1 MIASGNHTL
10 KMRSGVEGSLTQL
23 LLKSIERIRFFDFAA
38 LRATSLRITC
48 GRKINCNLTFFI
60 GKGRTFYALVTDAYE
75 AFEHFGFFKFL
86 ASSEWNYTEGSEQY
100 GALPFITGTLM
111 TTLLA
116 LIFCIPFS
124 LPVALFVGEYFKG
137 TKMAAVLSTVT
148 DLLAGIPSIIY
159 GLWGFYTLR
168 PIIMALNISPQ
179 GSGVLTASLVLA
191 IMIIPYAASLSAEFI
206 KMVPNDLKE
215 GAYSLGATRAEV
227 IRKVVFPVAGSGIFS
242 SYILAIGRALGE
254 TMTVTM
260 LIGNTNNIPESITS
274 TGNSMA
280 SIIAN
285 QFGEA
290 DDLRLS
296 SLIAIGL
303 ILFLITA
310 IINMVGK
317 IMIKRARIV

>member
-1 MIASGNHTL
+1 MNDKIYRVIL
-10 KMRSGVEGSLTQL
+10 F
-23 LLKSIERIRFFDFAA
+23 IAA
-38 LRATSLRITC
+38 LVMPIVC
-48 GRKINCNLTFFI
+48 G
-60 GKGRTFYALVTDAYE
+60 GVVYALVTDAYD
-75 AFEHFGFFKFL
+75 AFEHFGFLKFL
-86 ASSEWNYTEGSEQY
+86 TSSEWSYTEGNEQY

-137 TKMAAVLSTVT
+137 TKVASVLSTVT

-179 GSGVLTASLVLA
+179 GSGILTASLVLA

-242 SYILAIGRALGE
+242 SYVLAIGRALGE

-260 LIGNTNNIPESITS
+260 LIGNTNNIPNSITS

-290 DDLRLS
+290 DGLRLS

-310 IINMVGK
+310 AINMVGK
-317 IMIKRARIV
+317 IMIKRARIS

>member
-1 MIASGNHTL
+1 MSDKIFKTILFLTALMIPL
-10 KMRSGVEGSLTQL
+10 
-23 LLKSIERIRFFDFAA
+23 I
-38 LRATSLRITC
+38 C
-48 GRKINCNLTFFI
+48 GGIV
-60 GKGRTFYALVTDAYE
+60 YALVTDAYQT
-75 AFEHFGFFKFL
+75 FEHFGFFKFL
-86 ASSEWNYTEGSEQY
+86 TSSEWSYTEGNEQY
-100 GALPFITGTLM
+100 GAMPFITGTLM

-116 LIFCIPFS
+116 LLFCIPFS
-124 LPVALFVGEYFKG
+124 LPVALFTGEYFKG
-137 TKMAAVLSTVT
+137 TKIASILSTIV

-159 GLWGFYTLR
+159 GLWGFFTLR

-179 GSGVLTASLVLA
+179 GSSILTASLVLA
-191 IMIIPYAASLSAEFI
+191 IMIVPYAASLSAEFI

-215 GAYSLGATRAEV
+215 SAYSLGSTRAEV
-227 IRKVVFPVAGSGIFS
+227 VRKVIFPVAGSGIFS

-260 LIGNTNNIPESITS
+260 LIGNTNAIPDSITS

-290 DDLRLS
+290 DGLRLS

-310 IINMVGK
+310 TINMIGK
-317 IMIKRARIV
+317 IMIKHSRI

>member
-1 MIASGNHTL
+1 MNDKLYKIILFVT
-10 KMRSGVEGSLTQL
+10 
-23 LLKSIERIRFFDFAA
+23 A
-38 LRATSLRITC
+38 LIMPIVC
-48 GRKINCNLTFFI
+48 GGIVF
-60 GKGRTFYALVTDAYE
+60 ALVTDAYD
-75 AFEHFGFFKFL
+75 AFEHFGFLNFL
-86 ASSEWNYTEGSEQY
+86 TSSDWSYTEGHEQY

-137 TKMAAVLSTVT
+137 IKIASVLSTIT

-168 PIIMALNISPQ
+168 PIIMALEISPQ
-179 GSGVLTASLVLA
+179 GSSVLTASIVLA
-191 IMIIPYAASLSAEFI
+191 IMIIPYASSLSSEFI

-227 IRKVVFPVAGSGIFS
+227 IRKIVFPVAGSGIFS
-242 SYILAIGRALGE
+242 SYVLAIGRALGE

-260 LIGNTNNIPESITS
+260 LIGNTNNIPSSITS

-290 DDLRLS
+290 DGLRLS

-310 IINMVGK
+310 GINMIGK
-317 IMIKRARIV
+317 IMIKRARIS

>member
-1 MIASGNHTL
+1 MNDKLYKI
-10 KMRSGVEGSLTQL
+10 L
-23 LLKSIERIRFFDFAA
+23 LFAA
-38 LRATSLRITC
+38 ALIMPIVC
-48 GRKINCNLTFFI
+48 G
-60 GKGRTFYALVTDAYE
+60 GVVYALVTDAYE

-86 ASSEWNYTEGSEQY
+86 TSSEWSYTEGAEQY
-100 GALPFITGTLM
+100 GALPFITGTLL

-137 TKMAAVLSTVT
+137 TKVAAVLSTVT

-227 IRKVVFPVAGSGIFS
+227 IQKVVFPVAGSGIFS
-242 SYILAIGRALGE
+242 SYVLALGRALGE

-260 LIGNTNNIPESITS
+260 LIGNTNNIPISITS

-290 DDLRLS
+290 DGLRLS

-303 ILFLITA
+303 VLFMITA
-310 IINMVGK
+310 TINLIGK
-317 IMIKRARIV
+317 IMIKRTRIS

>member
-1 MIASGNHTL
+1 MSDKL
-10 KMRSGVEGSLTQL
+10 YKVL
-23 LLKSIERIRFFDFAA
+23 LSVAA
-38 LRATSLRITC
+38 LIMPVVC
-48 GRKINCNLTFFI
+48 G
-60 GKGRTFYALVTDAYE
+60 GVVYALVTDAYD
-75 AFEHFGFFKFL
+75 AFNHFGFFKFL
-86 ASSEWNYTEGSEQY
+86 TSSEWNYTPGAEKY

-124 LPVALFVGEYFKG
+124 LPVALFIGEYFKG
-137 TKMAAVLSTVT
+137 TKVASVLSTVT

-179 GSGVLTASLVLA
+179 GSGILTASLVLA
-191 IMIIPYAASLSAEFI
+191 IMIVPYAASLSAEFI

-215 GAYSLGATRAEV
+215 GAYSLGATRSEV
-227 IRKVVFPVAGSGIFS
+227 VRKVIFPVAGSGIFS

-260 LIGNTNNIPESITS
+260 LIGNTNNIPDSITS

-310 IINMVGK
+310 IINLVGK
-317 IMIKRARIV
+317 MMIKRARIS

>member
-1 MIASGNHTL
+1 MNDKL
-10 KMRSGVEGSLTQL
+10 YKFL
-23 LLKSIERIRFFDFAA
+23 LFAA
-38 LRATSLRITC
+38 ALTIPLVC
-48 GRKINCNLTFFI
+48 G
-60 GKGRTFYALVTDAYE
+60 GVVYALVTDAYG
-75 AFEHFGFFKFL
+75 AFEYFGFFKFL
-86 ASSEWNYTEGSEQY
+86 TSSEWSYTDGAEQY

-116 LIFCIPFS
+116 LLFCIPFS

-137 TKMAAVLSTVT
+137 TRIAAVLSTVT
-148 DLLAGIPSIIY
+148 DLLAGIPSVIY

-168 PIIMALNISPQ
+168 PLIMALDISPQ

-191 IMIIPYAASLSAEFI
+191 IMIVPYAASLSAEFI
-206 KMVPNDLKE
+206 KMVPNELKE
-215 GAYSLGATRAEV
+215 GAYSLGATHAEV

-260 LIGNTNNIPESITS
+260 LIGNTNNIPDSITS

-310 IINMVGK
+310 FINMIGK
-317 IMIKRARIV
+317 IMIKRARIA

>member
-1 MIASGNHTL
+1 MPIVCG
-10 KMRSGVEGSLTQL
+10 GVV
-23 LLKSIERIRFFDFAA
+23 
-38 LRATSLRITC
+38 
-48 GRKINCNLTFFI
+48 
-60 GKGRTFYALVTDAYE
+60 YALVTDASA
-75 AFEHFGFFKFL
+75 AFAHFGFFEFL
-86 ASSEWNYTEGSEQY
+86 TSKEWDYTQGHEQY

-111 TTLLA
+111 TTFLA

-137 TKMAAVLSTVT
+137 TRIAATLSTVI

-168 PIIMALNISPQ
+168 PLIMALNISPQ
-179 GSGVLTASLVLA
+179 GSSILTASLVLA
-191 IMIIPYAASLSAEFI
+191 IMIVPYASSLSAEFI
-206 KMVPNDLKE
+206 KMVPSDLKE
-215 GAYSLGATRAEV
+215 GAYSLGATRFEMIRAV
-227 IRKVVFPVAGSGIFS
+227 IFPVAGSGIFS

-260 LIGNTNNIPESITS
+260 LIGNTNQMPDSITA

-290 DDLRLS
+290 DGLRLS
-296 SLIAIGL
+296 SLVAIGL
-303 ILFLITA
+303 VLFLLTA
-310 IINMVGK
+310 LINLVGK
-317 IMIKRARIV
+317 MMIKRARIV

>member
-1 MIASGNHTL
+1 MNDKIYKN
-10 KMRSGVEGSLTQL
+10 L
-23 LLKSIERIRFFDFAA
+23 LFVAA
-38 LRATSLRITC
+38 LIMPIVC
-48 GRKINCNLTFFI
+48 GGIV
-60 GKGRTFYALVTDAYE
+60 YALVTDAYE

-86 ASSEWNYTEGSEQY
+86 TSSEWNYTEGAELY

-137 TKMAAVLSTVT
+137 TKVAYVLSTVT

-168 PIIMALNISPQ
+168 PLIMAMNISPQ
-179 GSGVLTASLVLA
+179 GSSILTASLVLS

-260 LIGNTNNIPESITS
+260 LIGNTNNIPDSITS

-303 ILFLITA
+303 VLFMITA
-310 IINMVGK
+310 IINLIGK
-317 IMIKRARIV
+317 IMIKRARIA

>member
-1 MIASGNHTL
+1 MNDKIYRVILFIAAMVMPIVCG
-10 KMRSGVEGSLTQL
+10 GVV
-23 LLKSIERIRFFDFAA
+23 
-38 LRATSLRITC
+38 
-48 GRKINCNLTFFI
+48 
-60 GKGRTFYALVTDAYE
+60 YALVTDAYD
-75 AFEHFGFFKFL
+75 AFEHFGFLKFL
-86 ASSEWNYTEGSEQY
+86 TSSDWSYTEGAEQY

-137 TKMAAVLSTVT
+137 TRIAAILSTIV

-168 PIIMALNISPQ
+168 PLIMALNISPQ
-179 GSGVLTASLVLA
+179 GSGILTASLVLA
-191 IMIIPYAASLSAEFI
+191 IMIIPYASSLSAEFI

-215 GAYSLGATRAEV
+215 GAYSLGATQAEV
-227 IRKVVFPVAGSGIFS
+227 VQKVVFPVAGAGIFS
-242 SYILAIGRALGE
+242 SYVLAIGRALGE

-260 LIGNTNNIPESITS
+260 LIGNTNNIPDSITS

-310 IINMVGK
+310 GVNMVGK
-317 IMIKRARIV
+317 IMIKHARIV

>member
-1 MIASGNHTL
+1 MNDKLYKAI
-10 KMRSGVEGSLTQL
+10 L
-23 LLKSIERIRFFDFAA
+23 LVAA
-38 LRATSLRITC
+38 LVVPTVC
-48 GRKINCNLTFFI
+48 GGVI
-60 GKGRTFYALVTDAYE
+60 YALVTDAYE
-75 AFEHFGFFKFL
+75 AFEHFGFFRFL
-86 ASSEWNYTEGSEQY
+86 TSSEWDYTEGEEQY
-100 GALPFITGTLM
+100 GALPFITGTLL

-124 LPVALFVGEYFKG
+124 LPVSLFVGEYFKG
-137 TKMAAVLSTVT
+137 TRIAAVLSTVT

-168 PIIMALNISPQ
+168 PIIMALDISPQ
-179 GSGVLTASLVLA
+179 GSGILTASLVLA
-191 IMIIPYAASLSAEFI
+191 IMIVPYASSLSAEFI

-215 GAYSLGATRAEV
+215 NAYSLGATRSEV
-227 IRKVVFPVAGSGIFS
+227 IRRIVFPVAGSGIFS
-242 SYILAIGRALGE
+242 SYVLAIGRALGE

-260 LIGNTNNIPESITS
+260 LIGNTNNIPDSITS

-290 DDLRLS
+290 DGLRLS

-310 IINMVGK
+310 VINMIGK
-317 IMIKRARIV
+317 MMIKRTRIA

>member
-1 MIASGNHTL
+1 MSDKLYRVVLFI
-10 KMRSGVEGSLTQL
+10 
-23 LLKSIERIRFFDFAA
+23 AA
-38 LRATSLRITC
+38 LVIPTVC
-48 GRKINCNLTFFI
+48 GGVI
-60 GKGRTFYALVTDAYE
+60 YALVTDAYG
-75 AFEHFGFFKFL
+75 AFDHFGFLNFL
-86 ASSEWNYTEGSEQY
+86 TSSEWSYTEGAEQY

-111 TTLLA
+111 TTFLA
-116 LIFCIPFS
+116 LVFCIPFS
-124 LPVALFVGEYFKG
+124 MPVALFVGEYFKG
-137 TKMAAVLSTVT
+137 TRIAAVLSTVT

-179 GSGVLTASLVLA
+179 GSGILTASLVLA
-191 IMIIPYAASLSAEFI
+191 IMIIPYASSLSAEFI

-227 IRKVVFPVAGSGIFS
+227 IRKVIFPVAGSGIFS
-242 SYILAIGRALGE
+242 AYILAIGRALGE

-260 LIGNTNNIPESITS
+260 LIGNTNNIPNSLTS

-290 DDLRLS
+290 DGLRLS
-296 SLIAIGL
+296 SLIAIAL

-310 IINMVGK
+310 IINMIGK
-317 IMIKRARIV
+317 IMIKRARIS

>member
-1 MIASGNHTL
+1 MNDKIYKVLLFAVALIMPIVCG
-10 KMRSGVEGSLTQL
+10 GVV
-23 LLKSIERIRFFDFAA
+23 
-38 LRATSLRITC
+38 
-48 GRKINCNLTFFI
+48 
-60 GKGRTFYALVTDAYE
+60 YALVTDAYD
-75 AFEHFGFFKFL
+75 AFEYFGFFKFL
-86 ASSEWNYTEGSEQY
+86 TSSEWSYTDGAEQY

-116 LIFCIPFS
+116 LVFCIPFS
-124 LPVALFVGEYFKG
+124 LPVALFVGEYFKD
-137 TKMAAVLSTVT
+137 TMVASVLSTVT

-168 PIIMALNISPQ
+168 PLIMAFNISPQ
-179 GSGVLTASLVLA
+179 GSGILTASLVLA
-191 IMIIPYAASLSAEFI
+191 IMIVPYAASLSAEFI

-227 IRKVVFPVAGSGIFS
+227 IRKVVFPVAGSGVFS
-242 SYILAIGRALGE
+242 SYVLAIGRALGE

-260 LIGNTNNIPESITS
+260 LIGNTNNIPDSITS

-290 DDLRLS
+290 SDLRFS

-303 ILFLITA
+303 VLFLITA
-310 IINMVGK
+310 FINMIGK
-317 IMIKRARIV
+317 MMIKRARIS

>member
-1 MIASGNHTL
+1 MNDKL
-10 KMRSGVEGSLTQL
+10 Y
-23 LLKSIERIRFFDFAA
+23 RIILFVAA
-38 LRATSLRITC
+38 LIMPIVC
-48 GRKINCNLTFFI
+48 G
-60 GKGRTFYALVTDAYE
+60 GVVYALVTDAYD
-75 AFEHFGFFKFL
+75 AFEHFGFLKFL
-86 ASSEWNYTEGSEQY
+86 TSSEWSYTEGHELY

-124 LPVALFVGEYFKG
+124 LSVALFVGEYFKG
-137 TKMAAVLSTVT
+137 TKIASILSTVT

-168 PIIMALNISPQ
+168 PLIMALNISPQ
-179 GSGVLTASLVLA
+179 GSGVLTASLILA
-191 IMIIPYAASLSAEFI
+191 IMIIPYAASLSTEFI

-227 IRKVVFPVAGSGIFS
+227 VRKVIFPIAGSGIFS
-242 SYILAIGRALGE
+242 SYVLAIGRALGE

-260 LIGNTNNIPESITS
+260 LIGNTNNIPDSITS

-310 IINMVGK
+310 LINMIGK
-317 IMIKRARIV
+317 IMIKHARIV

>member
-1 MIASGNHTL
+1 MSDKLYKA
-10 KMRSGVEGSLTQL
+10 L
-23 LLKSIERIRFFDFAA
+23 LFLAA
-38 LRATSLRITC
+38 LIMPIVC
-48 GRKINCNLTFFI
+48 G
-60 GKGRTFYALVTDAYE
+60 GVVYALVTDAYD

-86 ASSEWNYTEGSEQY
+86 TSSDWDYTQGAEQY

-137 TKMAAVLSTVT
+137 SRVASVLSTIT

-168 PIIMALNISPQ
+168 PIIMALDISPQ
-179 GSGVLTASLVLA
+179 GSGILTASLVLA
-191 IMIIPYAASLSAEFI
+191 IMIVPYAASLSTEFI

-227 IRKVVFPVAGSGIFS
+227 VRKIIFPVAGSGIFS
-242 SYILAIGRALGE
+242 SYVLAIGRALGE

-260 LIGNTNNIPESITS
+260 LIGNTNNIPDSITS

-310 IINMVGK
+310 IINMIGK
-317 IMIKRARIV
+317 IMIKRARIS

>member
-1 MIASGNHTL
+1 MNDKL
-10 KMRSGVEGSLTQL
+10 Y
-23 LLKSIERIRFFDFAA
+23 RIILFVAA
-38 LRATSLRITC
+38 LIMPIVC
-48 GRKINCNLTFFI
+48 G
-60 GKGRTFYALVTDAYE
+60 GVVYALVTDAYD
-75 AFEHFGFFKFL
+75 AFEHFGFLKFL
-86 ASSEWNYTEGSEQY
+86 SSSEWSYTEGDEQY

-137 TKMAAVLSTVT
+137 TKVTSVLSTVT

-168 PIIMALNISPQ
+168 PIIMSLNISPQ

-227 IRKVVFPVAGSGIFS
+227 VRKVVFPVAGSGIFS
-242 SYILAIGRALGE
+242 SYVLAIGRALGE

-260 LIGNTNNIPESITS
+260 LIGNTNNIPDSITS

-310 IINMVGK
+310 LINMIGK
-317 IMIKRARIV
+317 IMIKRARLS

>member
-1 MIASGNHTL
+1 MNDKIYRVIL
-10 KMRSGVEGSLTQL
+10 F
-23 LLKSIERIRFFDFAA
+23 IAA
-38 LRATSLRITC
+38 LIVPTVC
-48 GRKINCNLTFFI
+48 G
-60 GKGRTFYALVTDAYE
+60 GVVYALVTDAYD
-75 AFEHFGFFKFL
+75 AFEYFGFFRFL
-86 ASSEWNYTEGSEQY
+86 TSSDWSYTEGAEQY

-137 TKMAAVLSTVT
+137 TKIATVLSTVT

-179 GSGVLTASLVLA
+179 GSGILTASLVLA

-227 IRKVVFPVAGSGIFS
+227 IRRVVFPVAGSGIFS
-242 SYILAIGRALGE
+242 SYVLAIGRALGE

-260 LIGNTNNIPESITS
+260 LIGNTNNIPDSITS

-290 DDLRLS
+290 DGLRLS

-303 ILFLITA
+303 VLFLITA
-310 IINMVGK
+310 AINMVGK
-317 IMIKRARIV
+317 IMIKRARIS

>member
-1 MIASGNHTL
+1 MNDKLYKIVL
-10 KMRSGVEGSLTQL
+10 FV
-23 LLKSIERIRFFDFAA
+23 AA
-38 LRATSLRITC
+38 LIMPIVC
-48 GRKINCNLTFFI
+48 GGVI
-60 GKGRTFYALVTDAYE
+60 YALVTDAYD
-75 AFEHFGFFKFL
+75 AFEHFGFLNFL
-86 ASSEWNYTEGSEQY
+86 TSSDWDYTEGAEQY

-137 TKMAAVLSTVT
+137 SKIATALSTIT

-168 PIIMALNISPQ
+168 PIIMSLNISPH

-191 IMIIPYAASLSAEFI
+191 IMIVPYAASLSAEFI

-227 IRKVVFPVAGSGIFS
+227 VRKIIFPVAGSGIFS
-242 SYILAIGRALGE
+242 SYVLAIGRALGE

-260 LIGNTNNIPESITS
+260 LIGNTNNIPNSITS

-290 DDLRLS
+290 DDLHLS

-310 IINMVGK
+310 IINMIGK

>member
-1 MIASGNHTL
+1 MSDKLYKILLFLAAAIMPVVCG
-10 KMRSGVEGSLTQL
+10 GVV
-23 LLKSIERIRFFDFAA
+23 
-38 LRATSLRITC
+38 
-48 GRKINCNLTFFI
+48 
-60 GKGRTFYALVTDAYE
+60 YALVTDAYE

-86 ASSEWNYTEGSEQY
+86 TSSEWSYTEGEEQY

-124 LPVALFVGEYFKG
+124 LPVAMFVGEYFKG
-137 TKMAAVLSTVT
+137 RRIASILSTVT

-168 PIIMALNISPQ
+168 PLIMALNISPQ

-191 IMIIPYAASLSAEFI
+191 IMIVPYAASLSAELI

-242 SYILAIGRALGE
+242 SYVLAIGRALGE

-260 LIGNTNNIPESITS
+260 LIGNTNNIPDSITS

-310 IINMVGK
+310 VINLIGK
-317 IMIKRARIV
+317 LMIKRARIA

>member
-1 MIASGNHTL
+1 MTDKL
-10 KMRSGVEGSLTQL
+10 Y
-23 LLKSIERIRFFDFAA
+23 RIILFAA
-38 LRATSLRITC
+38 ALIMPIVC
-48 GRKINCNLTFFI
+48 G
-60 GKGRTFYALVTDAYE
+60 GVVYALVTDAYD
-75 AFEHFGFFKFL
+75 AFEHFGFLKFL
-86 ASSEWNYTEGSEQY
+86 TSSDWSYTEGNEQY

-137 TKMAAVLSTVT
+137 TKVAAVLSTVT

-168 PIIMALNISPQ
+168 PIIMELGISQQ
-179 GSGVLTASLVLA
+179 GSGILTASLVLA

-215 GAYSLGATRAEV
+215 GAYSLGATHAEV
-227 IRKVVFPVAGSGIFS
+227 VRKVIFPVAGSGIFS
-242 SYILAIGRALGE
+242 SYVLAIGRALGE

-260 LIGNTNNIPESITS
+260 LIGNTNNIPDSITS

-303 ILFLITA
+303 VLFLITA
-310 IINMVGK
+310 LINMIGK
-317 IMIKRARIV
+317 IMIKRARIA

>member
-1 MIASGNHTL
+1 MNDKIYRVILFIAAMVMPIVCG
-10 KMRSGVEGSLTQL
+10 GVV
-23 LLKSIERIRFFDFAA
+23 
-38 LRATSLRITC
+38 
-48 GRKINCNLTFFI
+48 
-60 GKGRTFYALVTDAYE
+60 YALVTDAYD
-75 AFEHFGFFKFL
+75 AFEHFGFLKFL
-86 ASSEWNYTEGSEQY
+86 TSSNWSYTEGAEQY

-137 TKMAAVLSTVT
+137 TRIAAILSTIV

-168 PIIMALNISPQ
+168 PLIMALNISPQ
-179 GSGVLTASLVLA
+179 GSGILTASLVLA
-191 IMIIPYAASLSAEFI
+191 IMIIPYASSLSAEFI

-215 GAYSLGATRAEV
+215 GAYSLGATQAEV
-227 IRKVVFPVAGSGIFS
+227 VQKVVFPVAGAGIFS
-242 SYILAIGRALGE
+242 SYVLAIGRALGE

-260 LIGNTNNIPESITS
+260 LIGNTNNIPDSITS

-310 IINMVGK
+310 GVNMVGK

>member
-1 MIASGNHTL
+1 MNDKLYRITL
-10 KMRSGVEGSLTQL
+10 YV
-23 LLKSIERIRFFDFAA
+23 AA
-38 LRATSLRITC
+38 LIMPIVC
-48 GRKINCNLTFFI
+48 G
-60 GKGRTFYALVTDAYE
+60 GVVYALVTDAYE
-75 AFEHFGFFKFL
+75 AFEHFGFLKFL
-86 ASSEWNYTEGSEQY
+86 TSSEWSYTEGSEQY

-116 LIFCIPFS
+116 LVFCIPFS

-137 TKMAAVLSTVT
+137 TKVASVLSTVT

-168 PIIMALNISPQ
+168 PIIMELNISPQ
-179 GSGVLTASLVLA
+179 GSGILTASLVLA
-191 IMIIPYAASLSAEFI
+191 IMIVPYAASLSAEFV
-206 KMVPNDLKE
+206 KMVPNELKE

-227 IRKVVFPVAGSGIFS
+227 VRNVVFPVAGSGIFS
-242 SYILAIGRALGE
+242 SYVLAIGRALGE

-260 LIGNTNNIPESITS
+260 LIGNTNNIPDSITS

-310 IINMVGK
+310 FINMIGK
-317 IMIKRARIV
+317 IMIKHARIS

>member
-1 MIASGNHTL
+1 MNDKIYRVILFIAAMVMPIVCG
-10 KMRSGVEGSLTQL
+10 GVV
-23 LLKSIERIRFFDFAA
+23 
-38 LRATSLRITC
+38 
-48 GRKINCNLTFFI
+48 
-60 GKGRTFYALVTDAYE
+60 YALVTDAYD
-75 AFEHFGFFKFL
+75 AFEHFGFLKFL
-86 ASSEWNYTEGSEQY
+86 TSSDWSYTEGAEQY

-137 TKMAAVLSTVT
+137 TRIAAILSTIV

-168 PIIMALNISPQ
+168 PLIMALNISPQ
-179 GSGVLTASLVLA
+179 GSGILTASLVLA
-191 IMIIPYAASLSAEFI
+191 IMIIPYASSLSAEFI

-215 GAYSLGATRAEV
+215 GAYSLGATQAEV
-227 IRKVVFPVAGSGIFS
+227 VQKVVFPVAGAGIFS
-242 SYILAIGRALGE
+242 SYVLAIGRALGE

-260 LIGNTNNIPESITS
+260 LIGNTNNIPNSITS

-310 IINMVGK
+310 GVNMVGK
-317 IMIKRARIV
+317 IMIKHARII

>member
-1 MIASGNHTL
+1 MNDKIYRVIL
-10 KMRSGVEGSLTQL
+10 F
-23 LLKSIERIRFFDFAA
+23 IAA
-38 LRATSLRITC
+38 LIVPVVC
-48 GRKINCNLTFFI
+48 G
-60 GKGRTFYALVTDAYE
+60 GVVYALVTDAYD

-86 ASSEWNYTEGSEQY
+86 TSSDWSYTEGAEQY

-111 TTLLA
+111 TTLMA
-116 LIFCIPFS
+116 LVFCIPFS

-137 TKMAAVLSTVT
+137 TRVAVVLSTVT
-148 DLLAGIPSIIY
+148 DLLAGLPSIIY

-168 PIIMALNISPQ
+168 PIIMAFNISPQ

-191 IMIIPYAASLSAEFI
+191 IMIIPYASSLSAEFI

-242 SYILAIGRALGE
+242 SYVLAIGRALGE

-260 LIGNTNNIPESITS
+260 LIGNTNNIPDSITS

-290 DDLRLS
+290 DGLRLS

-303 ILFLITA
+303 VLFLITA
-310 IINMVGK
+310 AINMVGK
-317 IMIKRARIV
+317 IMIKRARIS

>member
-1 MIASGNHTL
+1 MSDKIYKVLLYATALIVPIVCG
-10 KMRSGVEGSLTQL
+10 GVV
-23 LLKSIERIRFFDFAA
+23 
-38 LRATSLRITC
+38 
-48 GRKINCNLTFFI
+48 
-60 GKGRTFYALVTDAYE
+60 YALVTDAYA
-75 AFEHFGFFKFL
+75 AFEHFGFFSFL
-86 ASSEWNYTEGSEQY
+86 TSSEWSYTEGAEQY
-100 GALPFITGTLM
+100 GALPFITGTLL

-116 LIFCIPFS
+116 FLFCIPFS

-137 TKMAAVLSTVT
+137 TRVAAVLSTVV

-168 PIIMALNISPQ
+168 PLIMALHISPQ
-179 GSGVLTASLVLA
+179 GSGILTASLVLA
-191 IMIIPYAASLSAEFI
+191 IMIVPYAASLSAEFI
-206 KMVPNDLKE
+206 KMVPGDLKE

-260 LIGNTNNIPESITS
+260 LIGNTNNIPLSITA

-280 SIIAN
+280 SVIAN

-290 DDLRLS
+290 SDLRLS

-303 ILFLITA
+303 VLFLITA
-310 IINMVGK
+310 VINMVGK
-317 IMIKRARIV
+317 LMIKRARLS

>member
-1 MIASGNHTL
+1 MNDKL
-10 KMRSGVEGSLTQL
+10 YKVL
-23 LLKSIERIRFFDFAA
+23 LFVAA
-38 LRATSLRITC
+38 LIMPLVC
-48 GRKINCNLTFFI
+48 G
-60 GKGRTFYALVTDAYE
+60 GVVYALVTDAYE
-75 AFEHFGFFKFL
+75 AFEHFGFLKFL
-86 ASSEWNYTEGSEQY
+86 TSSEWSYTEGAEQY
-100 GALPFITGTLM
+100 GALPFVVGTLM

-137 TKMAAVLSTVT
+137 TKVAAVLSTVT

-168 PIIMALNISPQ
+168 PLIVALNISPQ
-179 GSGVLTASLVLA
+179 GSGILTASLVLA
-191 IMIIPYAASLSAEFI
+191 VMIVPYAASLSAEFI
-206 KMVPNDLKE
+206 KMVPGDLKE

-242 SYILAIGRALGE
+242 SYVLAIGRALGE

-260 LIGNTNNIPESITS
+260 LIGNTNNIPSSLTS

-290 DDLRLS
+290 SDLRFS

-303 ILFLITA
+303 VLFLITA
-310 IINMVGK
+310 VINMIGK
-317 IMIKRARIV
+317 VMIKRARIS